1 MAVTDLGAKTL
12 KDEFVLSCFL
22 VNYFHQTSLLIL
34 WCWDLEVRET
44 ARPTWPFSASL
55 SRDLQLKG
63 SMLAVAAPSV
73 GPVGLLRL
81 AKPPNWDA
89 QPLPSW
95 LGFLCQ
101 EKKDVDFSSAVAG
114 WAHSFPLNGRVKI
127 RRKESFLPKSSDSCF
142 LLLFTLDAFKGF
154 VLGGFLFLFCS
165 VCSVL
170 FCLLRQGKKYLW

>member
-12 KDEFVLSCFL
+12 KDEFLLSCFL

-34 WCWDLEVRET
+34 VWCWDLEVRET
-44 ARPTWPFSASL
+44 ARPTWPL
-55 SRDLQLKG
+55 

-73 GPVGLLRL
+73 EPVGLLRL

-127 RRKESFLPKSSDSCF
+127 RRKESSSQILRLLPSI
-142 LLLFTLDAFKGF
+142 AFY
-154 VLGGFLFLFCS
+154 S
-165 VCSVL
+165 
-170 FCLLRQGKKYLW
+170 